1 LYEWVNR
8 TLRGIGLFE
17 GSVAWQCGSCHGR
30 WSASFTCQ
38 QALRSSILWAVIR
51 SMGSTF
57 TKSLDQAPGSRE
69 EILRKLRERIVGF
82 AASRMQKDA
91 AEDLAQEVLILL
103 HEKYGDL
110 DRLEDLL
117 PLSLKILR
125 FKMLAHRRKARRHGE
140 FTQVP
145 PEEIQIP
152 DGRTDALTAIEQRE
166 ARERLMVAIAGM
178 GERCRKLLALKLEGK
193 SFAEMQTILE
203 ASSINTI
210 YTWDFRCRQ
219 QLIENLRGRE

>member
-1 LYEWVNR
+1 
-8 TLRGIGLFE
+8 
-17 GSVAWQCGSCHGR
+17 
-30 WSASFTCQ
+30 
-38 QALRSSILWAVIR
+38 
-51 SMGSTF
+51 MGSTS
-57 TKSLDQAPGSRE
+57 TKSLDQTPGSRE

-117 PLSLKILR
+117 PLSLKIVR

-140 FTQVP
+140 FTQVSP
-145 PEEIQIP
+145 DEIQMP
-152 DGRTDALTAIEQRE
+152 DERTDALTAMEQRE
-166 ARERLMVAIAGM
+166 AREGLMAAIAKL
-178 GERCRKLLALKLEGK
+178 GERCRKLLALKLEGRT
-193 SFAEMQTILE
+193 FAEIQVIFG
-203 ASSINTI
+203 ASSINTV

-219 QLIENLRGRE
+219 QLIEHMRDQEKGE